1 MTIYIHGKTSTAMR
15 KRIEIPR
22 MARDFGVLVDAHL
35 GILLLLGMIIMTL
48 SIIPMVIFAFS
59 KKSSKKRDHNNRGA
73 RTMKAMTEKVVVRV
87 DTKTKEAKMSQQHHV
102 PKSNVPPTILPIYV
116 PPPVLPNHNHKLTNI
131 IITVTTVTITTTTT
145 MPVVTIITTT
155 LPAFTT
161 TSPCT
166 STTRQSSFE
175 YCTYVYM
182 TINLW
187 FFNFCKH
194 TMLEILNKCILFLK

>member
-1 MTIYIHGKTSTAMR
+1 MTIYLHGKTSTAMR

-116 PPPVLPNHNHKLTNI
+116 PPPVLPNHNHKHHHHRDNSHHHHHHHHTSSHNHHHHI
-131 IITVTTVTITTTTT
+131 ASIHHHVPMHVHHSTVV
-145 MPVVTIITTT
+145 
-155 LPAFTT
+155 L
-161 TSPCT
+161 
-166 STTRQSSFE
+166 
-175 YCTYVYM
+175 
-182 TINLW
+182 
-187 FFNFCKH
+187 
-194 TMLEILNKCILFLK
+194 